1 MVVDCSA
8 SRVQHTTAHERLC
21 TLPFNDVTDTDS
33 GRGRCA
39 VRPKGLHDFTA
50 YVGLH
55 KPSPAICSE
64 NAGVKQQEETSQYG
78 KPVVYRIDDVNRQ
91 GTGKKGNGKKGNLS
105 LLTFVITSYITA
117 AVYNKD
123 TDMYTQALMIRKSGT
138 GITNRDTQ

>member
-1 MVVDCSA
+1 MDCSA
-8 SRVQHTTAHERLC
+8 ARVQHTTAHVRLC

-50 YVGLH
+50 YVY
-55 KPSPAICSE
+55 KPRPAICSE

-78 KPVVYRIDDVNRQ
+78 KPVVYRIDEVDRQ

-123 TDMYTQALMIRKSGT
+123 SDMYTQALMIRKSGK
-138 GITNRDTQ
+138 GIRPTNTDRQ